1 MNKLLK
7 GAIAGAAGVALL
19 LGGAGTF
26 ALWNDAAVVSGG
38 TIATGTLSIVP
49 SGAAATWTD
58 ISSTVANGTTFDPS
72 TQRLVPGDKVKLTKA
87 VTINTTGKNLKANLS
102 FDPASITTDP
112 ALASLLT
119 YTLAATPV
127 VTTGSATVAQVGTTN
142 NFTITPGSAATTT
155 VNVTF
160 TVEFLDTTGTTGQG
174 LATAANL
181 SGLKFTLTQVRP

>member
-49 SGAAATWTD
+49 TVAAATWTD
-58 ISSTVANGTTFDPS
+58 ISPTVASGTTFDPS

-102 FDPASITTDP
+102 FDPTSITTDP

-127 VTTGSATVAQVGTTN
+127 VASGSATVTQVGTTN
-142 NFTITPGSAATTT
+142 TFTITPGTAATTT

-160 TVEFLDTTGTTGQG
+160 TVEFLDTTGTTGQA